1 MIDEKKTTTGF
12 CQRLFLNYSPN
23 FLRNIIK
30 STAPIIRMADAA
42 IITMF
47 KMEICP
53 EDVFCEF
60 SEIPDVVATFSVGEK
75 VDSAVL
81 FVPVALEVSLF
92 TCVAFALPEL
102 GMVLLLFE
110 VVVALA
116 VLMGKAVV
124 FGVVRFVVYCLS
136 IAVSFCAAVSCASFV
151 RWTPS
156 VVFLQLIQPR
166 VSIKKMELSPSFI
179 RDCTAL

>member
-60 SEIPDVVATFSVGEK
+60 SEIPDVVATFSVGEN
-75 VDSAVL
+75 VITSVL
-81 FVPVALEVSLF
+81 LISVAIDVSLF
-92 TCVAFALPEL
+92 TCVVLVSPE
-102 GMVLLLFE
+102 FE
-110 VVVALA
+110 T
-116 VLMGKAVV
+116 V
-124 FGVVRFVVYCLS
+124 FF
-136 IAVSFCAAVSCASFV
+136 
-151 RWTPS
+151 
-156 VVFLQLIQPR
+156 
-166 VSIKKMELSPSFI
+166 
-179 RDCTAL
+179 

>member
-75 VDSAVL
+75 VIRQFYL
-81 FVPVALEVSLF
+81 CLWRLKYR
-92 TCVAFALPEL
+92 CLP
-102 GMVLLLFE
+102 VLLL
-110 VVVALA
+110 VT
-116 VLMGKAVV
+116 GIGN
-124 FGVVRFVVYCLS
+124 GVITV
-136 IAVSFCAAVSCASFV
+136 
-151 RWTPS
+151 
-156 VVFLQLIQPR
+156 
-166 VSIKKMELSPSFI
+166 
-179 RDCTAL
+179 